1 MEDLTFKT
9 KKMSFN
15 LTYDEEFRKMF
26 YEFKNKIT
34 KEGDYDN
41 NVLTKTMIEC
51 MENDGIE
58 GILEQLPNVRKKNK
72 GELHKTQTI
81 VINLSDV
88 KKNNQKLYNN
98 IGKVILLASNKDTL
112 NYTRDYVYKCILKY
126 GVKRTHDKFSEE
138 LKALLSKRTTDI
150 FEKYKLE

>member
-1 MEDLTFKT
+1 MADFKT
-9 KKMSFN
+9 TKMSFN
-15 LTYDEEFRKMF
+15 LTNDKEFSNEF

-34 KEGDYDN
+34 KEGDFDN
-41 NVLTKTMIEC
+41 NILTKTMIKC

-81 VINLSDV
+81 VINLAEV
-88 KKNNQKLYNN
+88 RKNNPKLYNN

-126 GVKRTHDKFSEE
+126 GVSNAHNRFCGE
-138 LKALLSKRTTDI
+138 LKALLNKRENDI

>member
-1 MEDLTFKT
+1 MADFKT
-9 KKMSFN
+9 TKMSFN
-15 LTYDEEFRKMF
+15 LTNDKYFSNKF

-34 KEGDYDN
+34 KEGDFDN
-41 NVLTKTMIEC
+41 NILTKTMIEC
-51 MENDGIE
+51 MEKDGIE
-58 GILEQLPNVRKKNK
+58 GMLEQLPNVRKRNK

-81 VINLSDV
+81 VINLSEI

-112 NYTRDYVYKCILKY
+112 NYTRDYVYKCILRY
-126 GVKRTHDKFSEE
+126 GVSNAHNRFCGE
-138 LKALLSKRTTDI
+138 LKALLNKRENDI

>member
-1 MEDLTFKT
+1 MADFKT
-9 KKMSFN
+9 TKMSFN
-15 LTYDEEFRKMF
+15 LTNDKDFSDKF

-34 KEGDYDN
+34 KEGDFDN
-41 NVLTKTMIEC
+41 NILTKTMIEC

-81 VINLSDV
+81 VINLSEV
-88 KKNNQKLYNN
+88 RINNPKLYNN

-138 LKALLSKRTTDI
+138 LKALLNKRTIDI